1 MLSKEWESTLKNSS
15 LGATNSDDRRTGRRD
30 GSKAVIRRR
39 KGEAK
44 LETRK
49 QKVGIKNGE
58 TKRREIPLCASRPPR
73 RSESG
78 RKASACS
85 VRNDSGGGVSRYV
98 GAKAPTP
105 ERRPARGRRDK
116 GWPTRRTLSNVTRTL
131 S

>member
-30 GSKAVIRRR
+30 GSKSVFRRR

-73 RSESG
+73 RSEPG

-85 VRNDSGGGVSRYV
+85 VRSRRSIRDAKGANDSGGGVSRYV

-105 ERRPARGRRDK
+105 E
-116 GWPTRRTLSNVTRTL
+116 
-131 S
+131 